1 MVVVFVLYSTYFKA
15 TLGSRNVR
23 TVVVV
28 VDMSFIAYKPS

>member
-15 TLGSRNVR
+15 TLGSAMR

-28 VDMSFIAYKPS
+28 VDMNFIAYKPS